1 MANSLY
7 LVQMDIPVE
16 LEADFNR
23 IYNDQHIPAILA
35 VPGVVSCKR
44 YRLERSDVAGV
55 PRYLAAY
62 EVASPDIPGN
72 PAWAGTIAS
81 VEALTKIALF
91 YFHERAWT
99 RTGWGLSGGQ
109 HARAVVKGLSWRA
122 LATLDTFGLSW
133 LVTGHLASA
142 AGIATL
148 ETFTKVGLFYLHEQA
163 WLRVERVLRGRAPAP
178 AAGTQTLER
187 AKEPHA
193 AGGADSRGADA
204 RAGAG

>member
-1 MANSLY
+1 VAPTPPIESRPAGRARALAKAVSWRIVGSLDTFG
-7 LVQMDIPVE
+7 LSLIVT
-16 LEADFNR
+16 
-23 IYNDQHIPAILA
+23 
-35 VPGVVSCKR
+35 
-44 YRLERSDVAGV
+44 
-55 PRYLAAY
+55 
-62 EVASPDIPGN
+62 GN

>member
-1 MANSLY
+1 MAPTPQTEPRSAGRARALAKAVSWRIVGSLDTFG
-7 LVQMDIPVE
+7 LSLIVT
-16 LEADFNR
+16 
-23 IYNDQHIPAILA
+23 
-35 VPGVVSCKR
+35 
-44 YRLERSDVAGV
+44 
-55 PRYLAAY
+55 
-62 EVASPDIPGN
+62 GN

-99 RTGWGLSGGQ
+99 RVGWGVGGGQ

-122 LATLDTFGLSW
+122 LATLDTFTLSW

-163 WLRVERVLRGRAPAP
+163 WLRVGRALQRPAP
-178 AAGTQTLER
+178 VPVPATQTLER
-187 AKEPHA
+187 AKGPHA
-193 AGGADSRGADA
+193 AGGADSRGADV